1 MMDEGPG
8 TQVRHS
14 WDLKSHP
21 FSACR
26 VLASSGSSLT
36 TARLSIKQEQKRYQ
50 KIK

>member
-1 MMDEGPG
+1 MDEGPG

-26 VLASSGSSLT
+26 VLASSRSSLT